1 MGENDTNNN
10 SVFDNQSSASSQDT
24 KIQPTFISDIVRPR
38 GNPVQPK
45 PAHRSNTLMRNVVT
59 KPNLKPEPKISAQ
72 SMLTTEPATV
82 IEPKQS
88 VAAID
93 PIREQ
98 RAKLN
103 SQSELISR
111 FRSTSSID
119 QQEMMIKTEI
129 EQYEPELIEPA
140 PEQPPQLYKP
150 IESRVDQPSK
160 SFIEKSLE
168 SAPTYEVPKIQ
179 KKYKAKKS
187 KAKKVM
193 SYALVTSLLITLGGG
208 IFAYKNFNRIGFYV
222 ASSQAG
228 FHASFPG
235 YNPSGY
241 TMNGVSSAAGIIQS
255 NFKSNSDSRNYN
267 LNEKPSRWT
276 SDDLLNNYVAGISQS
291 SYQTVN
297 NGGKT
302 IYLYG
307 NGNATWVNS
316 GLWYVITS
324 NNSLSDKQLIQIAS
338 TT

>member
-1 MGENDTNNN
+1 MGENDTSYN
-10 SVFDNQSSASSQDT
+10 SVFDNQSMASSQDT
-24 KIQPTFISDIVRPR
+24 KIQPTFISDMVHPR
-38 GNPVQPK
+38 GIPVQPK
-45 PAHRSNTLMRNVVT
+45 PAHRSNTLMRNVVS
-59 KPNLKPEPKISAQ
+59 KPNLKTEPKISGQ
-72 SMLTTEPATV
+72 SMLMTEPATV
-82 IEPKQS
+82 IEPKLS
-88 VAAID
+88 IAAID
-93 PIREQ
+93 PIRER

-111 FRSTSSID
+111 FRSTSLVD
-119 QQEMMIKTEI
+119 QQETMIKTEI
-129 EQYEPELIEPA
+129 EQYEPELVEPA
-140 PEQPPQLYKP
+140 PEP
-150 IESRVDQPSK
+150 IEPRADQPSK

-187 KAKKVM
+187 RVKKVM

-276 SDDLLNNYVAGISQS
+276 SDDLLNNYVSGISQS

-297 NGGKT
+297 SGGKT